1 MMHNN
6 KCIFCHFPAQ
16 ESGKGCQRPQLDNGF
31 VDPEQN
37 MYQDG
42 MTLTYACDKG
52 LKTPMEG
59 WWGMITCEN
68 GRWSDTPRC
77 TAKGLMKEGML
88 VRSCDAPPQVNHA
101 TVVQQYHN
109 NFSNGSKVV
118 YKCKRSYIME
128 GKADVVCLLG
138 EWTSAPTCSED
149 RIFDRCGEKPT
160 VDNGDFISDS
170 DRNRMALT
178 FTCINYYKLVGP
190 EQVMCYNDQRWSELP
205 ICKVTDS
212 WQRPFVADVQCQ
224 NGQVAIGRCACMY
237 DELHTTQRN
246 RLYST

>member
-1 MMHNN
+1 MKEIPLSVIIVLHIWSYGV
-6 KCIFCHFPAQ
+6 KAQ

-68 GRWSDTPRC
+68 GRWSDTPLC
-77 TAKGLMKEGML
+77 TAS
-88 VRSCDAPPQVNHA
+88 RSCDAPPQVNHA

-138 EWTSAPTCSED
+138 EWTSAPTCSHEALRKCRD
-149 RIFDRCGEKPT
+149 NEFQCSNRRCIPT
-160 VDNGDFISDS
+160 IWRCDKDDDCSDNSDEE
-170 DRNRMALT
+170 NCEYELP
-178 FTCINYYKLVGP
+178 CHPI
-190 EQVMCYNDQRWSELP
+190 QVM
-205 ICKVTDS
+205 K
-212 WQRPFVADVQCQ
+212 
-224 NGQVAIGRCACMY
+224 M
-237 DELHTTQRN
+237 
-246 RLYST
+246 